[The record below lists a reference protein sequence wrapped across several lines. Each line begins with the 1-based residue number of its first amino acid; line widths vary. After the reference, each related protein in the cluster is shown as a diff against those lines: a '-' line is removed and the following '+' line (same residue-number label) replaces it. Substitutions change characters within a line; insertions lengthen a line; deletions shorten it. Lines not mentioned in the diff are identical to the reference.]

1 MTTTQSPSFLQFAR
15 RCAWGACAVLVA
27 TVFATVFG
35 PADQAVAQA
44 DRIWGRVLT
53 TSGERHEGFLLWNG
67 PESHHGANWAD
78 ILDGTRAADPE
89 HYDAWLSATGRTHP
103 VRAVELRGYRVS
115 WNEDDPDYPDQAAT
129 GIRFGRLSAV
139 NVPEGGGVELVLRS
153 AHGEASG
160 SPPNPSALPP
170 PVMLVRPRA
179 RSLALEV
186 DEPGAGRT
194 RVEWRD
200 LRRVEFARPPAGA
213 RPRSARLHGTVE
225 DRSGRSFTGYVAWDS
240 DEVLES
246 DVLDGWDEDD
256 EDREIPFDDIRSI
269 ARALSGARV
278 ALKSGETLHLTGTND
293 VNRDNRGVRI
303 FDPALGM
310 VKMEWEDFGI
320 LHFHPPADVRGYESF
335 EGGGEPADSSAEG
348 ADAPGRTVAGVR
360 RLAGVVTT
368 RHGERLEGRLRWDAE
383 HEWSWELLRGESDGA
398 TFAVEFGSVARIG
411 RREDDAVA
419 VSLVDGR
426 VFELPAGGDSEDEN
440 RGVFVLPDAVA
451 GAGAS
456 SEAADWRY
464 VAWED
469 FAEVRFD
476 RGAGVGDRIR
486 PQGASR

>member
-1 MTTTQSPSFLQFAR
+1 MTTTQSPSILQFAR
-15 RCAWGACAVLVA
+15 RCAWGACAVLAA

-53 TSGERHEGFLLWNG
+53 TSGERYEGFVLWNG
-67 PESHHGANWAD
+67 PGSHHSASWAD
-78 ILDGTRAADPE
+78 VLDGTRAADPE
-89 HYDAWLSATGRTHP
+89 HYEAWLSATGRTHP

-153 AHGEASG
+153 ARGEA
-160 SPPNPSALPP
+160 ALPP

-186 DEPGAGRT
+186 DEPGAGRMQ
-194 RVEWRD
+194 VEWRD
-200 LRRVEFARPPAGA
+200 LRRVEFARPPAEA

-225 DRSGRSFTGYVAWDS
+225 DRLGRSFTGYVAWDS

-256 EDREIPFDDIRSI
+256 EDREIPFGDVRSI

-278 ALKSGETLHLTGTND
+278 SLKSGEVLHLTGTND

-310 VKMEWEDFGI
+310 VKVEWEDFGI
-320 LHFHPPADVRGYESF
+320 LRFHPPADARGYESF
-335 EGGGEPADSSAEG
+335 EGGGEPADGVVEG
-348 ADAPGRTVAGVR
+348 ADDPGRTATGVR

-368 RHGERLEGRLRWDAE
+368 RQGERLEGRIRWDAE
-383 HEWSWELLRGESDGA
+383 HEWSWELLHGESEGA
-398 TFAVEFGSVARIG
+398 TFAVEFGSVTRIG

-426 VFELPAGGDSEDEN
+426 VFELSAGGDPEDEN
-440 RGVFVLPDAVA
+440 RGVFVLPDADT

-476 RGAGVGDRIR
+476 RDAGARDELRR
-486 PQGASR
+486 QGASR